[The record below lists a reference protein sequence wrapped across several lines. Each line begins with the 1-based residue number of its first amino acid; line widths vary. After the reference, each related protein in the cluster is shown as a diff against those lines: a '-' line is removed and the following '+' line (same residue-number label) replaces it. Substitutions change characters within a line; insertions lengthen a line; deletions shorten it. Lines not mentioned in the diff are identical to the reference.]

1 MVTPALAVARARG
14 VDAYGLG
21 SRVPWVLTTGTGGV
35 AARALHPTELAER
48 RAPLDALHYVARID
62 SVLATLLAPIM
73 ASRQHVNA
81 SLGGERN
88 VVLRAEGR
96 KGDRDAVPGMV
107 AARRFLA
114 ADARARTA
122 SDLVMPPPTEAPH
135 TLDKRK
141 GVLMVRVHGDAD
153 GRAWA
158 TGSVTAL
165 APLTWPSVKWEGA
178 DGRIITGR
186 AVCEES
192 VQGGWDA
199 RVAEVGACYLGW
211 R

>member
-1 MVTPALAVARARG
+1 MARSRG

-21 SRVPWVLTTGTGGV
+21 SRVPWLVADGPGGV
-35 AARALHPTELAER
+35 AARAFHPIELSER
-48 RAPLDALHYVARID
+48 RLPLDATHYLERVDA
-62 SVLATLLAPIM
+62 VLATLLAPIM

-81 SLGGERN
+81 SMSGDN
-88 VVLRAEGR
+88 TVVLRAEAR
-96 KGDRDAVPGMV
+96 KGDRDAVSGMV

-141 GVLMVRVHGDAD
+141 GVLMVRVQGDD
-153 GRAWA
+153 KGRAWA
-158 TGSVTAL
+158 TGATTAL
-165 APLTWPSVKWEGA
+165 ASLTWPSVKWQGA

-192 VQGGWDA
+192 AQGGWDA
-199 RVAEVGACYLGW
+199 RVAEVGACFPGW